1 MSRLEGKTAVVTGG
15 SRGIGEAVALRLA
28 REGADVAVCAS
39 KSVEAAKG
47 VAEQIES
54 LGRRALGLQAD
65 VSDPAG
71 VETLF
76 ETVLDSWG
84 RVDILVSNA
93 GVTRDA
99 LLMRMK
105 EADWDVVLDVNL
117 KGAFLCIKAAARAM
131 MRARSG
137 RIVTVSSVTG
147 LVGNPGQINYTAS
160 KSGLIGLTKTVA
172 RELAGRG
179 ITANVVAPGFI
190 PTEMTSDLRTDV
202 KDKLLAQIPLG
213 VFGRPEDVAAAVA
226 FLVSDDAVYITGQVL
241 VVDGGL
247 VM

>member
-1 MSRLEGKTAVVTGG
+1 M
-15 SRGIGEAVALRLA
+15 
-28 REGADVAVCAS
+28 
-39 KSVEAAKG
+39 
-47 VAEQIES
+47 
-54 LGRRALGLQAD
+54 
-65 VSDPAG
+65 
-71 VETLF
+71 ETLF

-99 LLMRMK
+99 LLVRMK

-117 KGAFLCIKAAARAM
+117 KGAFLCIKAAARVM

-190 PTEMTSDLRTDV
+190 PTEMTSDLSTDV

-213 VFGRPEDVAAAVA
+213 VFGRPEAVAAAVA

>member
-1 MSRLEGKTAVVTGG
+1 MNRLEGKTAIVTGG

-39 KSVEAAKG
+39 RSVEAAKG
-47 VAEQIES
+47 VSEKIEG

-65 VSDPAG
+65 VSDPAL

-93 GVTRDA
+93 GVTRDS

-117 KGAFLCIKAAARAM
+117 KGAFLCIKAAARVM

-160 KSGLIGLTKTVA
+160 
-172 RELAGRG
+172 
-179 ITANVVAPGFI
+179 
-190 PTEMTSDLRTDV
+190 
-202 KDKLLAQIPLG
+202 
-213 VFGRPEDVAAAVA
+213 
-226 FLVSDDAVYITGQVL
+226 QVGPDRAHE
-241 VVDGGL
+241 DGGSGTGRARNHRKRGRSRL
-247 VM
+247 HPH

>member
-1 MSRLEGKTAVVTGG
+1 VSRLEGKTAVVTGG

-99 LLMRMK
+99 LLVRMK
-105 EADWDVVLDVNL
+105 EAD
-117 KGAFLCIKAAARAM
+117 
-131 MRARSG
+131 
-137 RIVTVSSVTG
+137 
-147 LVGNPGQINYTAS
+147 
-160 KSGLIGLTKTVA
+160 
-172 RELAGRG
+172 
-179 ITANVVAPGFI
+179 
-190 PTEMTSDLRTDV
+190 
-202 KDKLLAQIPLG
+202 
-213 VFGRPEDVAAAVA
+213 
-226 FLVSDDAVYITGQVL
+226 
-241 VVDGGL
+241 
-247 VM
+247 